1 MAEMEERELLLRSLK
16 GYLGDLA
23 DSGVDELAFG
33 AGPVAA
39 APVVAVSAGP
49 AAVAA
54 SASAANPVAPAEP
67 VPGATSAASEVP
79 QVSTAPDSPAG
90 VEPVCRQEGNPRAR
104 LLFLMAGAGYA
115 GAAGDLLAK
124 IIGAMKFSTNDVCLL
139 SFDAGGDAAVGA
151 RSIAARINTVAPEVV
166 VALGEEATSLLLGP
180 HASLEQVRGQWQ
192 DVRGRA
198 VMPTLHP
205 ELLLEDEGLKRHVWE
220 DMKLVMRRLAGAS

>member
-1 MAEMEERELLLRSLK
+1 MEERDLLLRSLK
-16 GYLGDLA
+16 GYLADLA

-33 AGPVAA
+33 TGPVAA
-39 APVVAVSAGP
+39 APVAAVSAVPAVVVAPAP
-49 AAVAA
+49 AAIPA
-54 SASAANPVAPAEP
+54 APAEP
-67 VPGATSAASEVP
+67 LQSTTAAALEVP
-79 QVSTAPDSPAG
+79 EELTVPVSPAG

-104 LLFLMAGAGYA
+104 LLFVMAGGGYA
-115 GAAGDLLAK
+115 SAAGGLLAK

-139 SFDAGGDAAVGA
+139 SFDAVGDAAVGA
-151 RSIAARINTVAPEVV
+151 RSIAARIDTVAPEVV

-180 HASLEQVRGQWQ
+180 SASLERVRGQWH